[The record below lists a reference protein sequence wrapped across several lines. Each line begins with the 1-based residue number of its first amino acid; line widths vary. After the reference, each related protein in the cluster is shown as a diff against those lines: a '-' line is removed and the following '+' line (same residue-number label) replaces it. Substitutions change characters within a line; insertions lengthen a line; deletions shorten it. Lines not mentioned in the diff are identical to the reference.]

1 MFCSVSISSDE
12 DLQMRTI
19 IWDLIAFAG
28 VAAIAGSTAWIYPP
42 AGLIVLG
49 AGLVLL
55 GGLGARRASKNVSG
69 ASLPTMAEKADK
81 SGQDAPDAADLAV

>member
-1 MFCSVSISSDE
+1 
-12 DLQMRTI
+12 MRTL

-28 VAAIAGSTAWIYPP
+28 VAAIAASTAWIYPP

-55 GGLGARRASKNVSG
+55 GGLGARRASKSVSPMSP
-69 ASLPTMAEKADK
+69 ATMLEKADK
-81 SGQDAPDAADLAV
+81 SGSAQEAGNAPDVAVLQ

>member
-1 MFCSVSISSDE
+1 
-12 DLQMRTI
+12 MRTL
-19 IWDLIAFAG
+19 IWDLVAFAG

-55 GGLGARRASKNVSG
+55 GGLGARRASRSVTPMSQV
-69 ASLPTMAEKADK
+69 ATMASKTADSRSVDQ
-81 SGQDAPDAADLAV
+81 SGSAQDAPDAADVAI